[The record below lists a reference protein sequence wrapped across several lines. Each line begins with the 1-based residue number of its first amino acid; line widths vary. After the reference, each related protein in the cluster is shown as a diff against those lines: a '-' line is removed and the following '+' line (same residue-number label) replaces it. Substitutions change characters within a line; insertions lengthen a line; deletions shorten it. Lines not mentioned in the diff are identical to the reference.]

1 MNIDTDEDFPE
12 HPKTVRFCALLGN
25 PVGWAYIWKL
35 WRFCKKYRPNGDLTG
50 FSPNEIELSVGWA
63 AMDGKL
69 FSAAVKSG
77 FIDHDKSGI
86 RVHHWMHRMGASI
99 IRVDIDRLRKAADR
113 AKRAG
118 DVVEAKR
125 LDDSVAAL
133 RGRLSVDGTRTSD
146 GRPSDVH
153 HLSDGQ
159 GPNGVGPVTEVHG
172 TSDVSALLCSDLL
185 CSLHG
190 EDPSRD
196 PTEQVAPA
204 PAVAPSTAQPLAPA
218 APVRMTG
225 YGLHVLFA
233 QTRTR
238 VFPKTL
244 PWKIPRDTNGKA
256 TAFAEGLSPEEQ
268 ADVEATML
276 LAWEHV
282 KAGDEGWSD
291 PRFGSI
297 AFAFAAWCSSFT
309 NLREELHGISPST
322 KSKPKAR
329 PGEIRYDEIT

>member
-50 FSPNEIELSVGWA
+50 FSPNEIELAVGWA

-69 FSAAVKSG
+69 FNAAVKSG
-77 FIDHDKSGI
+77 FIDHDKNGT

-118 DVVEAKR
+118 DPVEAKR
-125 LDDSVAAL
+125 LDDTVAAL

-159 GPNGVGPVTEVHG
+159 VPNGVGPVTDFHG
-172 TSDVSALLCSDLL
+172 SSGVSALLCSALY
-185 CSLHG
+185 SLQG
-190 EDPSRD
+190 ETPSRD
-196 PTEQVAPA
+196 PTDGATEHGPA
-204 PAVAPSTAQPLAPA
+204 TAVVPSTAPTTVA
-218 APVRMTG
+218 AQGPKTG
-225 YGLHVLFA
+225 RDAQELFA
-233 QTRTR
+233 R
-238 VFPKTL
+238 VRSEMLPGCL
-244 PWKIPRDTNGKA
+244 PWEIPPDTRGKIA
-256 TAFAEGLSPEEQ
+256 QFIAGLSPEAR
-268 ADVEATML
+268 ADAEPTMRL
-276 LAWEHV
+276 LWRHV
-282 KAGDEGWSD
+282 LAGDKDWDDAGYGNVSFAYGSWSS
-291 PRFGSI
+291 RL
-297 AFAFAAWCSSFT
+297 T
-309 NLREELHGISPST
+309 QLREELHGVVLAA
-322 KSKPKAR
+322 KPKAR